1 MQGWLCCNK
10 ILNLESSSFISGD
23 LLHISHI
30 DSEMRLVDVK
40 ELSKA
45 GVALELVEYQALV
58 SKHIVAARECLK
70 SQWFLTIQ
78 NIFLL
83 VSELV
88 LELDTR
94 QRNNLYLPQVN
105 LIIYQKRS
113 LLFGDKNF

>member
-1 MQGWLCCNK
+1 MQGWLCCNT
-10 ILNLESSSFISGD
+10 ILNLESSSFSSGD

-40 ELSKA
+40 ELSMA
-45 GVALELVEYQALV
+45 GVALELGEYQALI
-58 SKHIVAARECLK
+58 SRYIDAARECLK

-88 LELDTR
+88 VL
-94 QRNNLYLPQVN
+94 N
-105 LIIYQKRS
+105 
-113 LLFGDKNF
+113 